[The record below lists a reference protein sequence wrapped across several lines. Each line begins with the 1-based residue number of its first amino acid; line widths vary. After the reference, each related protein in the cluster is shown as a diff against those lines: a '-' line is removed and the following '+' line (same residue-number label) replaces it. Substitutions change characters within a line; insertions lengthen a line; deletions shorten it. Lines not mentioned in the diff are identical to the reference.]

1 VEKLL
6 LTPSEAAKALSTSR
20 SKEQPRSSGPAEQ
33 GDPRPRQGT
42 LERWR
47 FTPYMER
54 LLTVAD
60 VCEVLSISRATVYRL
75 RDDDPSFPNPIYV
88 TNRGPRWPARD
99 LDAWVESRRESRN
112 TEVRPSLLG
121 GGDKR
126 GPVRR
131 RSST

>member
-1 VEKLL
+1 MENLL
-6 LTPSEAAKALSTSR
+6 LTPSEAATALSISR

-33 GDPRPRQGT
+33 GDPTPRQGS
-42 LERWR
+42 LERWQ
-47 FTPYMER
+47 FTPYVER

-75 RDDDPSFPNPIYV
+75 RDDDLTFPDPIYV
-88 TNRGPRWPARD
+88 TNRGPRWRARD

-112 TEVRPSLLG
+112 TEVRPSLLAG
-121 GGDKR
+121 GEKR